1 MKKIIILHIT
11 AHMGG
16 GVGKVL
22 SGIASYAVSHELS
35 CQHHILLLEQPEK
48 MNFIVPQPVLMR
60 EPMKVITMISG
71 ARKVWIV

>member
-1 MKKIIILHIT
+1 
-11 AHMGG
+11 
-16 GVGKVL
+16 
-22 SGIASYAVSHELS
+22 
-35 CQHHILLLEQPEK
+35 